1 MVKPESNDTAFRI
14 PRHVA
19 LLTGAAQGLGFEM
32 ARGLGRAG
40 ATVYI
45 NGRSPQRLDEA
56 VGILRSENIDA
67 RSVAFDVAD
76 EQRASDAVDRILSEA
91 GRLDILVNN
100 VGQRLRR
107 PLDQISGG
115 QLAEL
120 LNADLTAAFVLS
132 KLAAEPMKRQHRG
145 RIIMV
150 TSIAAYIASAGDAA
164 YITAKG
170 GMASLTRALACEY
183 GASGITC
190 NAISPGPF
198 RTEANAAFARDPKLS
213 TWLQTRIP
221 LKRWGE
227 PHEISGA
234 CVFLASDAASF
245 ITGSVIMVDGGMTAS
260 I

>member
-1 MVKPESNDTAFRI
+1 
-14 PRHVA
+14 VA

-32 ARGLGRAG
+32 ARGLGHAG

-45 NGRSPQRLDEA
+45 NGRSQERLDQA
-56 VGILRSENIDA
+56 VAMLRSENIDA
-67 RSVAFDVAD
+67 HSMAFDVED
-76 EQRASDAVDRILSEA
+76 EQHAANALNRILCET

-100 VGQRLRR
+100 VGQRMRR
-107 PLDQISGG
+107 PLAEISSVDM
-115 QLAEL
+115 AKL
-120 LNADLTAAFVLS
+120 LSADLTAAFVLS
-132 KLAAEPMKRQHRG
+132 KLAAEPMKLQHRG

-150 TSIAAYIASAGDAA
+150 TSIAAYIASIGDAA

-170 GMASLTRALACEY
+170 AMAALTRALACEY
-183 GASGITC
+183 GACGITC

-198 RTEANAAFARDPKLS
+198 RTEANAAFARDPEMLK
-213 TWLQTRIP
+213 WLQTRMP
-221 LKRWGE
+221 LRRWGE